1 MVKATFKTAYLQRE
15 LVMDVQVA
23 ATMEVGTV
31 VTLSGT
37 GTSAKITAVAD
48 SVLTPLDTHYIVA
61 QSDMTMG
68 RADYSKSVDDYSD
81 AVAASTALKKVALFK
96 VIDPADVVYKV
107 KS

>member
-15 LVMDVQVA
+15 LVMDVKVA
-23 ATMEVGTV
+23 AKMEVGTV

-37 GTSAKITAVAD
+37 GATATITAVAD
-48 SVLTPLDTHYIVA
+48 SVLTPANTHYIVA
-61 QSDMTMG
+61 QSDMTMN
-68 RADYSKSVDDYSD
+68 RANSTSVDDYSD
-81 AVAASTALKKVALFK
+81 EVAASTTALKKVALFK